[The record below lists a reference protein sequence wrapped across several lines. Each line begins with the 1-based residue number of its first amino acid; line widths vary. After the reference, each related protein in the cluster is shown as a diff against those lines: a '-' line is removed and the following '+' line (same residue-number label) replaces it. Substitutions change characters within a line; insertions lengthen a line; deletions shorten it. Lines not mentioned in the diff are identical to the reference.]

1 MGLQD
6 IYPCIKKKLNVI
18 ISNEANFVTKP
29 EHEFQCHCHWLPGK
43 NFDQTLDKDRINP
56 RHSRQKALEIV
67 IPDESKGNAFAIV
80 EFLLHMIQLWIEYLD
95 DLWERNKYIASE
107 TVLKHPLI
115 TVLKYDGNNRFQGK
129 YMLENKSEQDYERV
143 YEFLRMIPKRRM
155 YNIVPYRVS

>member
-1 MGLQD
+1 MHC
-6 IYPCIKKKLNVI
+6 CIKVVLWGLFKVLSPGIAGYQSLYQEKLNVI
-18 ISNEANFVTKP
+18 ISNEENFVTKP
-29 EHEFQCHCHWLPGK
+29 EHECYWLPGK

-56 RHSRQKALEIV
+56 RHSRQKALKIV

-129 YMLENKSEQDYERV
+129 YMLENK
-143 YEFLRMIPKRRM
+143 KRTRL
-155 YNIVPYRVS
+155 